1 MKEKRT
7 LFKGFAMGI
16 VTSLLLSLLVV
27 PGFAASALK
36 AIQVYT
42 GITLYY
48 DGVKFEP
55 KDAGG
60 HKVEP
65 LLYNGT
71 TYLPV
76 RAISNLFGEDI
87 NWDGN
92 TWSVYIGDMPGKKT
106 YLGTDLE
113 PYDSDYYY
121 RAPTTF
127 SMDGKTYVNGFVF
140 GGNTVYNSYAIWNL
154 DGKYKT
160 LEFDVGHTDNFR
172 YDKQV
177 LIYLDGTLAKNIS
190 VKGEEMVKH
199 VSVPLNGALQL
210 KIMTGIWGS
219 IGFANAQLS

>member
-113 PYDSDYYY
+113 PYDCWGYD
-121 RAPTTF
+121 APTTF
-127 SMDGKTYVNGFVF
+127 SMDGKTYVNGFTF
-140 GGNTVYNSYAIWNL
+140 DWNESYAIWNL

-160 LEFDVGHTDNFR
+160 LEFDIGHNSYVH

-190 VKGEEMVKH
+190 VKEEEMVKH

-210 KIMTGIWGS
+210 KIMAPCPGN

>member
-16 VTSLLLSLLVV
+16 VTSLLLSLLVA

-36 AIQVYT
+36 TIQVYT
-42 GITLYY
+42 GITLYH

-106 YLGTDLE
+106 YLGSDLK
-113 PYDSDYYY
+113 PYSHSSTSY

-127 SMDGKTYVNGFVF
+127 SMDGKTYVNGFTLDW
-140 GGNTVYNSYAIWNL
+140 NESYAIWNL

-160 LEFDVGHTDNFR
+160 LEFDIGHTAYVK
-172 YDKQV
+172 YDKQA
-177 LIYLDGTLAKNIS
+177 LIYLDGTLAKTIS

-210 KIMTGIWGS
+210 KIMSGGPGEG

>member
-106 YLGTDLE
+106 YLGVDLE
-113 PYDSDYYY
+113 PYDCYDYY
-121 RAPTTF
+121 PETTF
-127 SMDGKTYVNGFVF
+127 SMDGKTYVNGFVLGQHSF
-140 GGNTVYNSYAIWNL
+140 APSAIWNL
-154 DGKYKT
+154 EGKYKT
-160 LEFDVGHTDNFR
+160 LEFDVGHTGRVNE
-172 YDKQV
+172 DKHV
-177 LIYLDGTLAKNIS
+177 LIYLDGTLVQTIS

-210 KIMTGIWGS
+210 KITLGGGLETG

>member
-16 VTSLLLSLLVV
+16 VTSLLLSLLVA

-106 YLGTDLE
+106 CLGVDLE
-113 PYDSDYYY
+113 PYDCYSYD
-121 RAPTTF
+121 APTTL
-127 SMDGKTYVNGFVF
+127 SMDGKTYVNGFVL
-140 GGNTVYNSYAIWNL
+140 GNVNSYAIWNL

-160 LEFDVGHTDNFR
+160 LEFDIGHNSYVH

-190 VKGEEMVKH
+190 VKEEEMVKH

-210 KIMTGIWGS
+210 KIMTDWGN

>member
-16 VTSLLLSLLVV
+16 VTSLLLSLLVA

-36 AIQVYT
+36 TIQVYT
-42 GITLYY
+42 GITLYH

-106 YLGTDLE
+106 YLGTDLK
-113 PYDSDYYY
+113 PYDCWGYD
-121 RAPTTF
+121 APTTF
-127 SMDGKTYVNGFVF
+127 SMDGKTYVNGFKIGF
-140 GGNTVYNSYAIWNL
+140 GLDEPYAIWNL

-160 LEFDVGHTDNFR
+160 LEFDIGHTDSVGR
-172 YDKQV
+172 DKQV
-177 LIYLDGTLAKNIS
+177 LIYLDGTLVKTIS

-210 KIMTGIWGS
+210 KIMAPYPGY

>member
-113 PYDSDYYY
+113 PYDRWGYD
-121 RAPTTF
+121 APTTF
-127 SMDGKTYVNGFVF
+127 SMDGKTYVNGFTF
-140 GGNTVYNSYAIWNL
+140 GWYESYAIWNL

-160 LEFDVGHTDNFR
+160 LEFDIGHTANFQ
-172 YDKQV
+172 YDKQA
-177 LIYLDGTLAKNIS
+177 LIYLDGTLVKTIS

-210 KIMTGIWGS
+210 KMMAPCPGN

>member
-16 VTSLLLSLLVV
+16 VTSLLLSLLVA

-36 AIQVYT
+36 TIQVYT
-42 GITLYY
+42 GITLYH

-106 YLGTDLE
+106 YLGTDLK
-113 PYDSDYYY
+113 PYSYSLYYS
-121 RAPTTF
+121 APTTF
-127 SMDGKTYVNGFVF
+127 SMDGKTCVNGFIL
-140 GGNTVYNSYAIWNL
+140 GPYGEYAIWNL

-160 LEFDVGHTDNFR
+160 LEFDIGHTAYVQ
-172 YDKQV
+172 YDKQA
-177 LIYLDGTLAKNIS
+177 LIYLDGTLAKTIS
-190 VKGEEMVKH
+190 AKGEGMVKH

-210 KIMTGIWGS
+210 KIMMGNGEG

>member
-113 PYDSDYYY
+113 PYDCWGYD
-121 RAPTTF
+121 APTTF
-127 SMDGKTYVNGFVF
+127 SMDGKTCVNGFRL
-140 GGNTVYNSYAIWNL
+140 GWSSYAIWNL

-160 LEFDVGHTDNFR
+160 LEFDIGHTYDVQ
-172 YDKQV
+172 YDKQA
-177 LIYLDGTLAKNIS
+177 LIYLDGTLVKTIS

-210 KIMTGIWGS
+210 KIMAGDES
-219 IGFANAQLS
+219 CIGFANAQLS